1 MLAVAVTFCV
11 AAVTCTGV
19 TNEFAAIF
27 GRVVGDGMA
36 DGLEVGLAVGVG
48 WALVVADLLAPAEG
62 AADAVEDLDAVALA
76 LALALALTEGVGEGE
91 SVGLGV
97 GEGETRGTTAAGSAP
112 PPPKK
117 PPPPPTGADV
127 AGAEGAA
134 VSVGVTE
141 ALAEGVGV
149 AERLT
154 EGVGVPLEEED
165 AEADGAAEAD
175 DAIVISFDSAE
186 EALSPTPLV
195 AITFAVYFAGN

>member
-1 MLAVAVTFCV
+1 ML
-11 AAVTCTGV
+11 
-19 TNEFAAIF
+19 AAIF

-36 DGLEVGLAVGVG
+36 DGLVVGLTVGVG

-76 LALALALTEGVGEGE
+76 LALTEGVGEGE

-97 GEGETRGTTAAGSAP
+97 GEGETRGTTAAGSA

-154 EGVGVPLEEED
+154 EGVGVPLEDEE

-175 DAIVISFDSAE
+175 DAIVISFERAE

-195 AITFAVYFAGN
+195 AVTLAVYFAGSWPVNV